1 MAEPQTELRIE
12 GASHWQEG
20 WKRLRKNKLALA
32 GLYLI
37 IIMDIACLVGPL
49 LSPYQYDTGDL
60 KMGAVSPS
68 SSHWLGTDIHGRD
81 QLTRILHGGRISLA
95 VGVVA
100 TIVSLLIG
108 VSYGML
114 SGWLGGW
121 TDRVMMRALEITY
134 ALPFTIFVILLVVLF
149 ERHLWLIFL
158 AIGAVEWLAMA
169 RIVRGQVLTLKTQ
182 QYVEASRALGR
193 PDRGILVAHILPNLT
208 GIIIIYATLTV
219 PNVMLLEAFISFLGL
234 GVQAPMTSWGD
245 LIRSGA
251 EAMEAHPWLLVGP
264 SVFFATTLFA
274 LNFLGDGLRDA
285 FDPKSNNMS

>member
-1 MAEPQTELRIE
+1 MIVFMIL
-12 GASHWQEG
+12 
-20 WKRLRKNKLALA
+20 
-32 GLYLI
+32 
-37 IIMDIACLVGPL
+37 ACLVGPT

-60 KMGAVSPS
+60 NMGAVSPN

-100 TIVSLLIG
+100 TTVSLIIG

-114 SGWLGGW
+114 SGWLGGRI
-121 TDRVMMRALEITY
+121 DRIMMRALEITY

-149 ERHLWLIFL
+149 ERQLWLIFL

-182 QYVEASRALGR
+182 QYVDAARILGR
-193 PDRGILVAHILPNLT
+193 TDKGILASHMLPNLT
-208 GIIIIYATLTV
+208 GVIIVYATLTV

-245 LIRSGA
+245 LIRAGA
-251 EAMEAHPWLLVGP
+251 EAMEAHPWLLIGP
-264 SVFFATTLFA
+264 SAFFAMSLFA

-285 FDPKSNNMS
+285 FDPKTQ